1 MHGQQLPRQKGE
13 PHRQPP
19 QAVIDHGTLGSQDTR
34 GLRACTGA
42 AAAGRRRTLAQ
53 VVGHGAVV
61 AAQDLL
67 DNQTA
72 LVAQQVDRRQRR
84 QRHEH
89 QREEHRA
96 CAAARAPTRSG
107 PSRPAPTTAGGA
119 PCMRRRLT
127 GQGGAACPS
136 LIPSALTARCGA
148 AVRAAAAGAAHPQTA
163 HPQQRAHDLL
173 QAWVCRAGERGTG
186 KQRRGA
192 PAGQSRRG
200 RGRLGRARL
209 RVRVGAP
216 RRFCAPTLVVSS
228 FQKMPPQNRPTT
240 AAVTQCI
247 ISSAGLRRISVSVRL
262 NSTATSRMNGVRGGA
277 AMGGRGVAAAVR
289 AAPRPAPSERAPTS

>member
-1 MHGQQLPRQKGE
+1 VAARAAGAPRQRRAASRQGRVAATAALLPRAEQRFRTCHCTAAAMHGQQLPRQKGE

-127 GQGGAACPS
+127 RTGQGGAACPS

-148 AVRAAAAGAAHPQTA
+148 AVRAAAAGAAHAQPA
-163 HPQQRAHDLL
+163 LAARA
-173 QAWVCRAGERGTG
+173 
-186 KQRRGA
+186 
-192 PAGQSRRG
+192 
-200 RGRLGRARL
+200 
-209 RVRVGAP
+209 
-216 RRFCAPTLVVSS
+216 
-228 FQKMPPQNRPTT
+228 
-240 AAVTQCI
+240 
-247 ISSAGLRRISVSVRL
+247 
-262 NSTATSRMNGVRGGA
+262 
-277 AMGGRGVAAAVR
+277 
-289 AAPRPAPSERAPTS
+289 